1 MKTSLNKN
9 KGAVFATRAVAYTGI
24 MTALVYVYTLLGIST
39 PQFYFNLGDSVIL
52 IAAALF
58 NPVIAMI
65 AGGLGAFFA
74 DLTVY
79 PATMLFTLFI
89 KAIEGLVA
97 GLLLMLIR
105 RAFKNR
111 LDKLSRSKEAAL
123 ALKKLQIVKI
133 VCSAAAML
141 FSAALMMTGYFICQT
156 FFYGTMSAA
165 VIALP
170 MDAVQAV
177 VSCVLATVVLYV
189 FGLEKFKDRLKLT
202 TPFKTRRAANAE
214 ENATYEQNAAYEKNV
229 TSEQNIAYEQNATS
243 DQKDTPSN
251 DEDATLENHAEENHA
266 VDNDDDD

>member
-24 MTALVYVYTLLGIST
+24 MTALVYVCTLLGIST

-141 FSAALMMTGYFICQT
+141 FSAAIMMTGYFICQT

-170 MDAVQAV
+170 MDAAQAV

-189 FGLEKFKDRLKLT
+189 FGLEKFRDRLKLT
-202 TPFKTRRAANAE
+202 TPFKTKRAANAE
-214 ENATYEQNAAYEKNV
+214 KNAAYEKNA
-229 TSEQNIAYEQNATS
+229 TPEQNIASEQNTTS

-251 DEDATLENHAEENHA
+251 DEDATLENHAEENYA
-266 VDNDDDD
+266 VDNGDDD

>member
-1 MKTSLNKN
+1 MKTSLNQN

-24 MTALVYVYTLLGIST
+24 MTALVYVCTLLGIST

-111 LDKLSRSKEAAL
+111 LDKLSADRSKEAAL

-189 FGLEKFKDRLKLT
+189 FGLEKFRDRLKLT
-202 TPFKTRRAANAE
+202 TPFKTKRASNAE
-214 ENATYEQNAAYEKNV
+214 ENATSKQDIE
-229 TSEQNIAYEQNATS
+229 SEQNIASEQSVAS
-243 DQKDTPSN
+243 EEKDTPSD
-251 DEDATLENHAEENHA
+251 DEDATLENHTEENHA
-266 VDNDDDD
+266 VDNGDDD